1 MNYAEVVSLSD
12 FLPSEITLAE
22 QVAYYARISNPK
34 NQGAPHEK
42 LLDYLIEHKHW
53 SPFEMVHMTLFI
65 VTTRDIARQMLR
77 HRSFSFQE
85 FSLRYAKADMGQL
98 HFRPAR
104 MQDKKNRQNSLPT
117 QDPDTHRIWSDIQ
130 RNVMNVVSLGYE
142 QAIEAGIAKEVAR
155 AILPEG
161 MTESSMYVTGSLRSW
176 MHYIQVRTDPSTQKE
191 HRDLALLCA
200 EAIDPHFPYISRFV
214 CGSGSS
220 A

>member
-22 QVAYYARISNPK
+22 QVAHYARVSNPK
-34 NQGAPHEK
+34 NQGGSHEK

-65 VTTRDIARQMLR
+65 MTTRDIARQMLR

-85 FSLRYAKADMGQL
+85 FSQRYAKVDTNQL

-155 AILPEG
+155 TILPEG

-214 CGSGSS
+214 CGSDSS
-220 A
+220 V

>member
-1 MNYAEVVSLSD
+1 MNYAEVVSFSE
-12 FLPSEITLAE
+12 FLPSYITLAE
-22 QVAYYARISNPK
+22 QVAYYARVSNPK
-34 NQGAPHEK
+34 NQGASHEK

-53 SPFEMVHMTLFI
+53 SPFEMVHMTLFV

-85 FSLRYAKADMGQL
+85 FSQRYAKVNTDL
-98 HFRPAR
+98 HYRVAR
-104 MQDKKNRQNSLPT
+104 LQDKKNRQNSIST
-117 QDPDTHRIWSDIQ
+117 DDFEIHDKWSNIQ
-130 RNVMNVVSLGYE
+130 RSVVNVAISGYE
-142 QAIEAGIAKEVAR
+142 QAIELGIAKEVAR

-200 EAIDPHFPYISRFV
+200 EAIDPDFPYISRFV
-214 CGSGSS
+214 CGSDSS